1 MRKVDA
7 CSRESHQGRLREGG
21 WNRSECHCRYRTG
34 AVATKHPRTRY
45 AVGKYVKQM
54 ILIRSW
60 FGDRMF
66 DRMVMNQMR

>member
-1 MRKVDA
+1 
-7 CSRESHQGRLREGG
+7 
-21 WNRSECHCRYRTG
+21 
-34 AVATKHPRTRY
+34 
-45 AVGKYVKQM
+45 M